1 MGVVGP
7 FFGCM
12 VMDETWF
19 WVGGSGEGWV
29 VAGKILFGGFEW
41 VVHFFGCMGLAGAY
55 FFWCGWDT
63 FLGGLAWVETNGK
76 AFGVF
81 EAVLGVVKVSGDE
94 WAIW

>member
-1 MGVVGP
+1 MGGT
-7 FFGCM
+7 F
-12 VMDETWF
+12 F
-19 WVGGSGEGWV
+19 WVHESGWG
-29 VAGKILFGGFEW
+29 I
-41 VVHFFGCMGLAGAY
+41 

-94 WAIW
+94 

>member
-1 MGVVGP
+1 MGGT
-7 FFGCM
+7 F
-12 VMDETWF
+12 F
-19 WVGGSGEGWV
+19 WVHES
-29 VAGKILFGGFEW
+29 
-41 VVHFFGCMGLAGAY
+41 AGAY

-94 WAIW
+94 